1 MNSGTQEKSNTISDL
16 YPNPTSSLFT
26 IDVTMGNQQSSI
38 ANQQLTMEV
47 YDILGN
53 LVISQKHQL
62 VSGTN
67 TMNTNIGEFK
77 NGMYFVRLTDG
88 NSTIIHTERV
98 VKQ

>member
-1 MNSGTQEKSNTISDL
+1 MDEEITL
-16 YPNPTSSLFT
+16 
-26 IDVTMGNQQSSI
+26 
-38 ANQQLTMEV
+38 EV
-47 YDILGN
+47 YDLLGN

-88 NSTIIHTERV
+88 NSNVIHTERV